1 MRDTTA
7 LGRQAERLAEAY
19 LSARGWV
26 VLERNFF
33 CRMGEI
39 DLIARDSGEL
49 VFVEVRSRADS
60 EHGAPAQTVGR
71 AKIRRIVS
79 TARLYVALKRLNCP
93 MRFDVV
99 AVEAGRLEHIQA
111 AFDAG

>member
-1 MRDTTA
+1 MM
-7 LGRQAERLAEAY
+7 AETYLA
-19 LSARGWV
+19 ARGWRV
-26 VLERNFF
+26 FERNFS

-39 DLIARDSGEL
+39 DLIAQDGEEL
-49 VFVEVRSRADS
+49 VFVEVRSRADND
-60 EHGAPAQTVGR
+60 HGCPAETVGR
-71 AKIRRIVS
+71 AKIRRIVN
-79 TARLYVALKRLNCP
+79 TARLYVAAKRLDCP